1 MTKSQGEIKTPNWP
15 DRKYPPGT
23 SCSWLITVEPDR
35 VIQVKFD
42 KFVLEADTYC
52 RFDYVAFF
60 NGGQRDDSR
69 LIGKYCGDQSPQP
82 IISSGNEL
90 LVQFVS
96 DLSVPSDGFFGHYKS
111 IPRGSQPMTVDS
123 GPSTGSGPSE
133 RAVKPAESERPAVTT
148 QPPVPTTASPK
159 YVTPSVRPTRR
170 VITNRNPKRLVPQ
183 NPLCARA
190 CKRAG
195 TIKKS
200 FCSSEFVITGKVISL
215 APGPRGTLSINI
227 SLIKAYK
234 SGRLTIT
241 QVGETMAVKL
251 VSQCKK
257 CPLVRRGG
265 NYIIMGQ
272 VDEDGRGT
280 LEPGA
285 FIAQYKAVHH
295 NLLMNIN
302 NQPC

>member
-1 MTKSQGEIKTPNWP
+1 EQFCGGKMTKSQGEIKTPNWP

-170 VITNRNPKRLVPQ
+170 VVTNRNPNRLVPQ

-190 CKRAG
+190 CKRTG
-195 TIKKS
+195 NIKKS
-200 FCSSEFVITGKVISL
+200 FCSSEFGMFSASVI
-215 APGPRGTLSINI
+215 
-227 SLIKAYK
+227 
-234 SGRLTIT
+234 
-241 QVGETMAVKL
+241 
-251 VSQCKK
+251 
-257 CPLVRRGG
+257 
-265 NYIIMGQ
+265 
-272 VDEDGRGT
+272 
-280 LEPGA
+280 
-285 FIAQYKAVHH
+285 
-295 NLLMNIN
+295 
-302 NQPC
+302 

>member
-35 VIQVKFD
+35 VGGTLIYSVQLLFLLSHSQILWLYVIQVMFD

-96 DLSVPSDGFFGHYKS
+96 DLSVTSDGFFGHYKS
-111 IPRGSQPMTVDS
+111 IPRGSQPMTVNS

-133 RAVKPAESERPAVTT
+133 RAVKPAESERPAVTI
-148 QPPVPTTASPK
+148 QPPVSTTASPK

-170 VITNRNPKRLVPQ
+170 VVTNRNPKRLVPQ

-200 FCSSEFVITGKVISL
+200 FCSSEFGMFSASVI
-215 APGPRGTLSINI
+215 
-227 SLIKAYK
+227 
-234 SGRLTIT
+234 
-241 QVGETMAVKL
+241 
-251 VSQCKK
+251 
-257 CPLVRRGG
+257 
-265 NYIIMGQ
+265 
-272 VDEDGRGT
+272 
-280 LEPGA
+280 
-285 FIAQYKAVHH
+285 
-295 NLLMNIN
+295 
-302 NQPC
+302 